1 MKFMLIFLS
10 NIALRVATGSS
21 SRCSCFGSRQPKLTD
36 FLNNEVTKG
45 LVIQDE
51 HGNQFVWIPIGDVK
65 KSDGTIKRGNQWNS
79 IK

>member
-36 FLNNEVTKG
+36 FLKNQMEQLKG
-45 LVIQDE
+45 E
-51 HGNQFVWIPIGDVK
+51 T
-65 KSDGTIKRGNQWNS
+65 SGTV
-79 IK
+79 